1 MAEDNRKEQLED
13 IEQLQNEPQVD
24 YNDDNIRTLT
34 GTEHIRLRPG
44 MYIGRLGDGSL
55 AEDGIYV
62 LLKEVIDNSID
73 EFKMKAGD
81 RIEININRPDSSQTP
96 LSGGAKGGSVSV
108 RDYGRGIPQG
118 KMIEAVSVLNTGGKY
133 DSKAF
138 KKSIGL
144 NGVGVKAVNALSAHF
159 EVASFRD
166 GKVRK
171 ATFEKGKLVSDVTE
185 DSQDE
190 NGTYIYFEPDDT
202 LFQHYQ
208 FHDDIVET
216 MLRNYTYLNTG
227 LAIMYNGRRILSRRG
242 LEDLLKDRM
251 TSDALYPIIHLQ
263 GEDIE
268 IAFTHANQYG
278 EEYYSFVNGQ
288 HTTQG
293 GTHQSAFK
301 EHIAKT
307 IKEFF
312 QKNFE
317 YGDIRTGIVAAIAL
331 NVEEPM
337 FESQTKIKLGSL
349 TMAPVPTTVDAEH
362 PMPPS
367 INKYVGDFIKQE
379 VDNYLHKNPD
389 TAEVLMQ
396 KIQESER
403 ERKAMAGV
411 TKLARERAKKAN
423 LHNRKLRD
431 CRIHFSDVKNDRKEE
446 SSIFITE
453 GDSASG
459 SITKSRDVN
468 TQAVFSLRGKPLNS
482 FGLTKKVVYEN
493 EEFNLLQAA
502 LDIEEGLDTL
512 RYNKVIVATDADVDG
527 MHIRLLIIT
536 FFLQFFPELIRK
548 GHVYVLQTPLFRVR
562 NRRTKIKNKDV
573 LAQEDAK
580 KDAKKSDFI
589 VRYCYN
595 EEERIKA
602 IQELGPD
609 PEITRFK
616 GLGEISPD
624 EFAGFIGPDIRL
636 EQVTLHKTDQ
646 VQKLLEYY
654 MGKNTMER
662 QNFIIDNLV
671 IEEDRPEEEEVY
683 D

>member
-1 MAEDNRKEQLED
+1 MNEDNNINEQNLE
-13 IEQLQNEPQVD
+13 QVA
-24 YNDDNIRTLT
+24 YTDDNIRHLSDM
-34 GTEHIRLRPG
+34 EHVRTRPG

-55 AEDGIYV
+55 PEDGIYV

-73 EFKMKAGD
+73 EFKMNAGD
-81 RIEININRPDSSQTP
+81 RIEINIEDNLR
-96 LSGGAKGGSVSV
+96 VSV

-118 KMIEAVSVLNTGGKY
+118 KLIEAVSVLNTGGKY

-138 KKSIGL
+138 KKSVGL
-144 NGVGVKAVNALSAHF
+144 NGVGVKAVNALSTHF
-159 EVASFRD
+159 EVASYRE
-166 GKVRK
+166 GKVRR
-171 ATFEKGKLVSDVTE
+171 AVFEKGILQSDVTE
-185 DSQDE
+185 ASQDE
-190 NGTYIYFEPDDT
+190 NGTYIYFEPDNT
-202 LFQHYQ
+202 LFKEYS
-208 FHDDIVET
+208 FHDDIVEN

-227 LAIMYNGRRILSRRG
+227 LAIMYNNRRILSRHG

-251 TSDALYPIIHLQ
+251 TNDALYPIIHLK
-263 GEDIE
+263 GDDIE

-312 QKNFE
+312 GKYE
-317 YGDIRTGIVAAIAL
+317 YGDIRTGIVAAIAI
-331 NVEEPM
+331 NVEEPV
-337 FESQTKIKLGSL
+337 FESQTKIKLGS
-349 TMAPVPTTVDAEH
+349 TQMAPDGDT
-362 PMPPS
+362 
-367 INKYVGDFIKQE
+367 INKYVGDFIKQQ
-379 VDNYLHKNPD
+379 VDNYLHIHQD
-389 TAEVLMQ
+389 VTEVIEG
-396 KIQESER
+396 KIKESER

-431 CRIHFSDVKNDRKEE
+431 CRIHFSDAKNERKEE
-446 SSIFITE
+446 SCIFITE

-536 FFLQFFPELIRK
+536 FFLQFFPELIKK

-562 NRRTKIKNKDV
+562 NKRTKIRNKVMRD
-573 LAQEDAK
+573 DGK
-580 KDAKKSDFI
+580 KGDF
-589 VRYCYN
+589 VTRYCYS
-595 EEERIKA
+595 EEERVTA
-602 IQELGPD
+602 IQDLGPD

-616 GLGEISPD
+616 GLGEISPE

-636 EQVTLHKTDQ
+636 EQVTLHKNDQ

-671 IEEDRPEEEEVY
+671 IEEDKPEDY
-683 D
+683 DYE

>member
-1 MAEDNRKEQLED
+1 MDDEILQSQEQSAVE
-13 IEQLQNEPQVD
+13 
-24 YNDDNIRTLT
+24 YTDDNIRHLSDM
-34 GTEHIRLRPG
+34 EHVRTRPG

-55 AEDGIYV
+55 PEDGIYV

-73 EFKMKAGD
+73 EFKMHAGD
-81 RIEININRPDSSQTP
+81 RIEITVDEQLRVT
-96 LSGGAKGGSVSV
+96 V

-118 KMIEAVSVLNTGGKY
+118 KLIEAVSVLNTGGKY

-138 KKSIGL
+138 KKSVGL
-144 NGVGVKAVNALSAHF
+144 NGVGVKAVNALSSHF
-159 EVASFRD
+159 EVRSFRD
-166 GKVRK
+166 GQVRS
-171 ATFEKGKLVSDVTE
+171 ATFEKGILQSDKTE
-185 DSQDE
+185 PTDDE
-190 NGTYIYFEPDDT
+190 NGTYIFFEPDNS
-202 LFQHYQ
+202 LFLNYS
-208 FHDDIVET
+208 FHDDIIET

-227 LAIMYNGRRILSRRG
+227 LAIMYNGRRILSRNG
-242 LEDLLKDRM
+242 LKDLLNDTM
-251 TSDALYPIIHLQ
+251 TGDGLYPIIHLK

-278 EEYYSFVNGQ
+278 EEYHSFVNGQ

-307 IKEFF
+307 IKEFYN
-312 QKNFE
+312 KNLE
-317 YGDIRTGIVAAIAL
+317 YGDIRNGIVAAIAI

-349 TMAPVPTTVDAEH
+349 TMVPNGGV
-362 PMPPS
+362 S
-367 INKYVGDFIKQE
+367 INKYVGDFIKTE
-379 VDNYLHKNPD
+379 VDNYLHKNAD
-389 TAEVLMQ
+389 VAEVMLQ

-431 CRIHFSDVKNDRKEE
+431 CRIHFSDAKNDRKEE

-502 LDIEEGLDTL
+502 LDIEDGLDTL

-536 FFLQFFPELIRK
+536 FFLQFFPELVKK

-562 NRRTKIKNKDV
+562 NKRTKIKNKEV
-573 LAQEDAK
+573 VAAEAAK
-580 KDAKKSDFI
+580 PQAKKSDFI
-589 VRYCYN
+589 TRYCYS
-595 EEERIKA
+595 EEERVKA
-602 IQELGPD
+602 ISQLGPD

-616 GLGEISPD
+616 GLGEISPE
-624 EFAGFIGPDIRL
+624 EFAAFTGPDMRL
-636 EQVTLHKTDQ
+636 EQVTLHKNDQ

-671 IEEDRPEEEEVY
+671 IEEDRPEE
-683 D
+683 DSF

>member
-1 MAEDNRKEQLED
+1 MPITDNGSTVQYDEE
-13 IEQLQNEPQVD
+13 
-24 YNDDNIRTLT
+24 NIRHLSDM
-34 GTEHIRLRPG
+34 EHVRTRPG
-44 MYIGRLGDGSL
+44 MYIGRLGDGSMP
-55 AEDGIYV
+55 EDGIYV

-73 EFKMKAGD
+73 EFKMNAGK
-81 RIEININRPDSSQTP
+81 RIEVDIEEELR
-96 LSGGAKGGSVSV
+96 VSI

-118 KMIEAVSVLNTGGKY
+118 KLVEAVSVLNTGGKY

-138 KKSIGL
+138 KKSVGL
-144 NGVGVKAVNALSAHF
+144 NGVGVKAVNALSTHF
-159 EVASFRD
+159 EASSYRD
-166 GKVRK
+166 GKVRSVV
-171 ATFEKGKLVSDVTE
+171 FRKGEIQNDSTE
-185 DSQDE
+185 NTQDE
-190 NGTYIYFEPDDT
+190 NGTYIFFEPDST
-202 LFQHYQ
+202 LFKNYH
-208 FHDDIVET
+208 FHDDFVET

-227 LAIMYNGRRILSRRG
+227 LIIMYNGRRIQSRNG
-242 LEDLLKDRM
+242 LKDLLTDNM
-251 TSDALYPIIHLQ
+251 TNDGLYPIIHLK

-268 IAFTHANQYG
+268 IAFTHTNQYG
-278 EEYYSFVNGQ
+278 EEYHSFVNGQ

-301 EHIAKT
+301 EHIART
-307 IKEFF
+307 IKEFSN
-312 QKNFE
+312 KNFE
-317 YGDIRTGIVAAIAL
+317 YGDIRNGMVAAIAV

-349 TMAPVPTTVDAEH
+349 TMSPNGVSV
-362 PMPPS
+362 
-367 INKYVGDFIKQE
+367 NKYIGDFIKTE
-379 VDNYLHKNPD
+379 VDNFLHKNPD
-389 TAEVLMQ
+389 IAEQMLQ
-396 KIQESER
+396 KISESEK

-431 CRIHFSDVKNDRKEE
+431 CRIHYSDAKNDRKEE
-446 SSIFITE
+446 TCIFITE

-502 LDIEEGLDTL
+502 LDIEEDLDSL

-536 FFLQFFPELIRK
+536 FLLQFFPELIKK

-562 NRRTKIKNKDV
+562 AKRTKIKNKAVIEEADNK
-573 LAQEDAK
+573 ATGK
-580 KDAKKSDFI
+580 KNDYI
-589 VRYCYN
+589 TRYCYSDD
-595 EEERIKA
+595 ERQQA
-602 IQELGPD
+602 ITDLGPD

-624 EFAGFIGPDIRL
+624 EFAGFIGPDMRL

-646 VQKLLEYY
+646 VQRLLEYY

-671 IEEDRPEEEEVY
+671 VEEDKPEEDKYE
-683 D
+683 

>member
-1 MAEDNRKEQLED
+1 MTDKNKQELQSTNHDNTASAPVGAEET
-13 IEQLQNEPQVD
+13 VS
-24 YNDDNIRTLT
+24 YTDDNIRHLSDM
-34 GTEHIRLRPG
+34 EHVRTRPG
-44 MYIGRLGDGSL
+44 MYIGRLGDGNL
-55 AEDGIYV
+55 PEDGIYV

-73 EFKMKAGD
+73 EFKMKSGD
-81 RIEININRPDSSQTP
+81 RIEIDVEDNLR
-96 LSGGAKGGSVSV
+96 VSV

-118 KMIEAVSVLNTGGKY
+118 KLVEAVSMLNTGGKY

-138 KKSIGL
+138 KKSVGL
-144 NGVGVKAVNALSAHF
+144 NGVGLKAVNALSAHF
-159 EVASFRD
+159 EVKSYRE
-166 GKVRK
+166 GKVRSI
-171 ATFEKGKLVSDVTE
+171 TFEKGEIKTDQT
-185 DSQDE
+185 DKTQDE
-190 NGTYIYFEPDDT
+190 TGTYVYFEPDNT
-202 LFQHYQ
+202 LFKNYS

-216 MLRNYTYLNTG
+216 MLRNYTYLNAG
-227 LAIMYNGRRILSRRG
+227 LTIMYNGRRIKSRNG
-242 LEDLLKDRM
+242 LEDLLNDNM
-251 TSDALYPIIHLQ
+251 TTDGLYPIVHAV
-263 GEDIE
+263 GDDIE
-268 IAFTHANQYG
+268 IAFTHTNQYG
-278 EEYYSFVNGQ
+278 EEYHSFVNGQ

-307 IKEFF
+307 IKEFYD
-312 QKNFE
+312 KNYE
-317 YGDIRTGIVAAIAL
+317 YTDIRNGLVAAVAI
-331 NVEEPM
+331 NVEEPV
-337 FESQTKIKLGSL
+337 FESQTKIKLGSTL
-349 TMAPVPTTVDAEH
+349 MAPGGET
-362 PMPPS
+362 
-367 INKYVGDFIKQE
+367 INKYVGDFIKRE
-379 VDNYLHKNPD
+379 VDNYLHIHKED
-389 TAEVLMQ
+389 CADVLET
-396 KIQESER
+396 KIKASEH

-423 LHNRKLRD
+423 LHNKKLRD
-431 CRIHFSDVKNDRKEE
+431 CRIHFSDEKNDRKEE
-446 SSIFITE
+446 SCIFITE

-482 FGLTKKVVYEN
+482 YGLTKKVVYEN

-502 LDIEEGLDTL
+502 LDIEDGLDTL

-536 FFLQFFPELIRK
+536 FFLQFFPELIKK

-562 NRRTKIKNKDV
+562 NRRTKINNKQV
-573 LAQEDAK
+573 IADADASRDK
-580 KDAKKSDFI
+580 KERKSDFI
-589 VRYCYN
+589 TCYCYSD
-595 EEERIKA
+595 EERQEAIKD
-602 IQELGPD
+602 LGPE

-624 EFAGFIGPDIRL
+624 EFVHFIGPDMRL
-636 EQVTLHKTDQ
+636 EQVTLHKNDQ

-671 IEEDRPEEEEVY
+671 VEEDLPEDELEPI

>member
-1 MAEDNRKEQLED
+1 MNEENNIIEEQV
-13 IEQLQNEPQVD
+13 Q
-24 YNDDNIRTLT
+24 YTDDNIRHLSDM
-34 GTEHIRLRPG
+34 EHVRTRPG

-55 AEDGIYV
+55 PEDGIYV

-73 EFKMKAGD
+73 EFKMKAGE
-81 RIEININRPDSSQTP
+81 RIEINIDENLR
-96 LSGGAKGGSVSV
+96 VSV

-118 KMIEAVSVLNTGGKY
+118 KLIEAVSVLNTGGKY

-138 KKSIGL
+138 KKSVGL

-159 EVASFRD
+159 EVASYRE
-166 GKVRK
+166 GKVRN
-171 ATFEKGKLVSDVTE
+171 AVFERGILQSDTTE
-185 DSQDE
+185 ESQDE
-190 NGTYIYFEPDDT
+190 NGTYIYFEPDNT
-202 LFQHYQ
+202 LFKDYKFQ
-208 FHDDIVET
+208 DDIVEN

-227 LAIMYNGRRILSRRG
+227 LAIMYNGRRILSRHG

-251 TSDALYPIIHLQ
+251 TNDSLYPIIHLK
-263 GEDIE
+263 GDDIE
-268 IAFTHANQYG
+268 VAFTHANQDG

-288 HTTQG
+288 NTTQG

-312 QKNFE
+312 GKYE
-317 YGDIRTGIVAAIAL
+317 YGDIRTGMVAAIAI
-331 NVEEPM
+331 NVEEPV
-337 FESQTKIKLGSL
+337 FESQTKIKLGS
-349 TMAPVPTTVDAEH
+349 TQMAPDGET
-362 PMPPS
+362 
-367 INKYVGDFIKQE
+367 INKYVGDFIKQQ
-379 VDNYLHKNPD
+379 VDNYLHIHQD
-389 TAEVLMQ
+389 VVEGLEA
-396 KIQESER
+396 KIKESER

-411 TKLARERAKKAN
+411 TKLARERDKKAN

-431 CRIHFSDVKNDRKEE
+431 CRIHLSDVKNERKEE
-446 SSIFITE
+446 SCIFITE

-536 FFLQFFPELIRK
+536 FFLQFFPELVKK

-562 NRRTKIKNKDV
+562 NRRTKIKNKEMR
-573 LAQEDAK
+573 EDGK
-580 KDAKKSDFI
+580 KGDF
-589 VRYCYN
+589 VTRYCYSD
-595 EEERIKA
+595 EERQTA
-602 IQELGPD
+602 IADLGPD

-616 GLGEISPD
+616 GLGEISPE

-636 EQVTLHKTDQ
+636 EQVTLHKNDQ

-671 IEEDRPEEEEVY
+671 IEEDRPEEEAY

>member
-1 MAEDNRKEQLED
+1 MDKSTATN
-13 IEQLQNEPQVD
+13 PQSSTPVS
-24 YNDDNIRTLT
+24 YTDDNIRHLSDM
-34 GTEHIRLRPG
+34 EHVRTRPG
-44 MYIGRLGDGSL
+44 MYIGRLGDGKL
-55 AEDGIYV
+55 PEDGIYV

-73 EFKMKAGD
+73 EFKMNAGD
-81 RIEININRPDSSQTP
+81 RIEIDVEDNLR
-96 LSGGAKGGSVSV
+96 VSV

-118 KMIEAVSVLNTGGKY
+118 KLVEAVSVLNTGGKY

-138 KKSIGL
+138 KKSVGL
-144 NGVGVKAVNALSAHF
+144 NGVGIKAVNALSSRF
-159 EVASFRD
+159 EVKSFRD
-166 GKVRK
+166 GKVRELS
-171 ATFEKGKLVSDVTE
+171 FEKGNIQSDKTKK
-185 DSQDE
+185 SADE
-190 NGTYIYFEPDDT
+190 NGTYIYFEPDAT
-202 LFQHYQ
+202 LFKNYS
-208 FHDDIVET
+208 FHDDIVEE

-227 LAIMYNGRRILSRRG
+227 LTIMYNGRRILSRHG
-242 LEDLLKDRM
+242 LKDLLTDNM
-251 TSDALYPIIHLQ
+251 TVDPLYPIVHMK

-268 IAFTHANQYG
+268 IAFTHTNQYG

-293 GTHQSAFK
+293 GTHQTAFK

-312 QKNFE
+312 GKYE
-317 YGDIRTGIVAAIAL
+317 YGDIRNGLVAAIAV
-331 NVEEPM
+331 NVEEPV
-337 FESQTKIKLGSL
+337 FESQTKIKLGS
-349 TMAPVPTTVDAEH
+349 TQMSPDGE
-362 PMPPS
+362 S
-367 INKYVGDFIKQE
+367 INKYVGDFIKTN
-379 VDNYLHKNPD
+379 VDNYLHIHKEDFTDILEN
-389 TAEVLMQ
+389 
-396 KIQESER
+396 KIKETER

-431 CRIHFSDVKNDRKEE
+431 CRVHYCDVKNNRKEE

-468 TQAVFSLRGKPLNS
+468 TQAVFSLRGKPLNC

-502 LDIEEGLDTL
+502 LDIEDGLDSL

-536 FFLQFFPELIRK
+536 FFLQFFPELIKK

-562 NRRTKIKNKDV
+562 NRRTKIKNKEV
-573 LAQEDAK
+573 IVEADARRAKGEK
-580 KDAKKSDFI
+580 KNDFI
-589 VRYCYN
+589 TRYCYS
-595 EEERIKA
+595 EEERIAA
-602 IQELGPD
+602 ISELGPD

-624 EFAGFIGPDIRL
+624 EFAHFIGPDMRL
-636 EQVTLHKTDQ
+636 EQVTLHKNDQ
-646 VQKLLEYY
+646 VAKLLEYY

-671 IEEDRPEEEEVY
+671 IEEDLPDVEE
-683 D
+683 